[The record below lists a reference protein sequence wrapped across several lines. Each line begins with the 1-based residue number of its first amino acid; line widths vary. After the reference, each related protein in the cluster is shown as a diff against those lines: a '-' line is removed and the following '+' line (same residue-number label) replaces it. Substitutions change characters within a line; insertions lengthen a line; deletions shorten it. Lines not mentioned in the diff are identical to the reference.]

1 MEQALASKWF
11 IRMKL
16 FSQFLYSYMQ
26 VRVAAFPYLSCVR
39 SLNREY
45 YGSVEQLVTGRKN
58 LTRPPLWISCLW
70 PSFVIPNWVPY
81 IQSLGRFWHVN
92 GGLRAPKTHDYSPKC
107 YRGQK
112 TVPWDALL
120 GRGGMTQTQ
129 HHRRLKC
136 ASQSGIMLMIKLPS
150 GHQTVSTII
159 ELFMDDMG
167 SHYVGRR
174 MKHVNTVKPFGT
186 LLYWVVQ

>member
-1 MEQALASKWF
+1 
-11 IRMKL
+11 
-16 FSQFLYSYMQ
+16 
-26 VRVAAFPYLSCVR
+26 
-39 SLNREY
+39 
-45 YGSVEQLVTGRKN
+45 
-58 LTRPPLWISCLW
+58 
-70 PSFVIPNWVPY
+70 
-81 IQSLGRFWHVN
+81 
-92 GGLRAPKTHDYSPKC
+92 
-107 YRGQK
+107 
-112 TVPWDALL
+112 
-120 GRGGMTQTQ
+120 MTQTQ

-167 SHYVGRR
+167 SHYVGSR